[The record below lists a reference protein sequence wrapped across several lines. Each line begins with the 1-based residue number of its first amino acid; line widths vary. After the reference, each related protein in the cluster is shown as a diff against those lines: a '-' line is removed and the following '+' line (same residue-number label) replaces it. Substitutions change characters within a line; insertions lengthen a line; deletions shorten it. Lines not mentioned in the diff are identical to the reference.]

1 MRIGVKFLAFLV
13 SLTFITG
20 VASAA
25 VKTGDTCKKAGTT
38 ATANGKKYTCIKSGK
53 KLVWNKGVAIA
64 KPVPAVTPTPS
75 PTPTPTPTP
84 SPSPSVVPTP
94 STSPTPTLDRNVGA
108 RRGTQFI
115 YRVKDG
121 VLERMIARST
131 EYTSVDTRMESEFD
145 PIRVNA
151 FKEIHDFKTTGTHP
165 NVEIL
170 YTITDSYP
178 KDIAEAV
185 KLGVES
191 TANYLSMIIPEKIRV
206 AVTLV
211 TEKDTEFISTK
222 VPELSRP
229 DQVEVALN
237 SVKRYQPGGSAGGS
251 GSAGYNRF
259 GAGFAGG
266 FYLGTAASFSSVNFY
281 WPEVPSHEL
290 AHVLQMYFSSKSNWN
305 SYEAYVSKF
314 PTNFIEGSANT
325 LGHAWA
331 VKNLGWYSDESD
343 FTVKRY
349 MDSFP
354 GSNRMQS
361 EADVLDMLEK
371 TVDSRDPVYFEMTYP
386 VGQVFWEYM
395 IGTYGFEKYI
405 TFLKNSYSTNS
416 YADNIQVTYGI
427 SKEQVYK
434 NAAPYILS
442 VWKRAMSLPIGN

>member
-1 MRIGVKFLAFLV
+1 MKKVLGSLIALALFLV
-13 SLTFITG
+13 PMNAI
-20 VASAA
+20 AA
-25 VKTGDTCKKAGTT
+25 VKAGDACKKAGTT

-64 KPVPAVTPTPS
+64 KPVPAAI

-84 SPSPSVVPTP
+84 SPTVVPTP
-94 STSPTPTLDRNVGA
+94 SISPTPTLDRNIGA

-121 VLERMIARST
+121 VLERLISRST
-131 EYTSVDTRMESEFD
+131 EYTSTDTRMESEFD
-145 PIRVNA
+145 PIRVKA
-151 FKEIHDFKTTGTHP
+151 FDEIHNFKTTGAHP
-165 NVEIL
+165 NVEII

-178 KDIAEAV
+178 KDLAEAV

-211 TEKDTEFISTK
+211 TEKDKEFISTK

-229 DQVEVALN
+229 NQVQVALN
-237 SVKRYQPGGSAGGS
+237 HVARFAPGRSSGGS
-251 GSAGYNRF
+251 GSAGFNRNQL
-259 GAGFAGG
+259 GFQGG
-266 FYLGTAASFSSVNFY
+266 FYLGTASSFSNIDFY
-281 WPEVPSHEL
+281 WPEVASHEL

-354 GSNRMQS
+354 GSNRMQT

-386 VGQVFWEYM
+386 VGQVLWEYM

-405 TFLKNSYSTNS
+405 TFLKNAYSTNS
-416 YADNIQVTYGI
+416 YAENIQVTYGI

-442 VWKRAMSLPIGN
+442 VWRRAMALPIGN

>member
-1 MRIGVKFLAFLV
+1 MKKLLGSLIALALFLV
-13 SLTFITG
+13 PMNAI
-20 VASAA
+20 AA
-25 VKTGDTCKKAGTT
+25 VKAGDPCKKAGTT
-38 ATANGKKYTCIKSGK
+38 TTAHGKKYTCIKSGK
-53 KLVWNKGVAIA
+53 KLVWNKGVAVA

-75 PTPTPTPTP
+75 PTPTPTPTS

-131 EYTSVDTRMESEFD
+131 EYTSVDTRLETEFD

-151 FKEIHDFKTTGTHP
+151 FKEIHDFKTTGAHP

-191 TANYLSMIIPEKIRV
+191 AANYLSMIIPEKIRV

-229 DQVEVALN
+229 DQVQVALN

-251 GSAGYNRF
+251 GSAGYNRV

-266 FYLGTAASFSSVNFY
+266 FYLGTAASFSSVSFF
-281 WPEVPSHEL
+281 WPEVPPHEL

-305 SYEAYVSKF
+305 SHEAYVSKF

-354 GSNRMQS
+354 GSNRMQT

-371 TVDSRDPVYFEMTYP
+371 TVDSRDPIYFEMTYP
-386 VGQVFWEYM
+386 VGQVLWEYM

-405 TFLKNSYSTNS
+405 TFLKNAYSTNS
-416 YADNIQVTYGI
+416 YAENIQVTYGI
-427 SKEQVYK
+427 SKDQVYK

-442 VWKRAMSLPIGN
+442 VWKRAMALPIGN

>member
-1 MRIGVKFLAFLV
+1 MKKLLGSLIALALFLV
-13 SLTFITG
+13 PMNAI
-20 VASAA
+20 AA
-25 VKTGDTCKKAGTT
+25 VKAGDTCKKAGAT

-53 KLVWNKGVAIA
+53 KLVWNKGAAVA
-64 KPVPAVTPTPS
+64 KPVPAVTPTLS

-84 SPSPSVVPTP
+84 SSSPSVVPTP

-131 EYTSVDTRMESEFD
+131 EYTSVDTRLETEFD

-151 FKEIHDFKTTGTHP
+151 FKEIHDFKTTGAHP

-191 TANYLSMIIPEKIRV
+191 AANYLSMIIPEKIRV

-229 DQVEVALN
+229 DQVQVALN

-251 GSAGYNRF
+251 GSAGYNRV

-266 FYLGTAASFSSVNFY
+266 FYLGTAASFSSVSFF
-281 WPEVPSHEL
+281 WPEVPPHEL
-290 AHVLQMYFSSKSNWN
+290 AHVLQMYFTSKSNWN
-305 SYEAYVSKF
+305 SYEA
-314 PTNFIEGSANT
+314 
-325 LGHAWA
+325 
-331 VKNLGWYSDESD
+331 
-343 FTVKRY
+343 
-349 MDSFP
+349 
-354 GSNRMQS
+354 
-361 EADVLDMLEK
+361 
-371 TVDSRDPVYFEMTYP
+371 
-386 VGQVFWEYM
+386 
-395 IGTYGFEKYI
+395 
-405 TFLKNSYSTNS
+405 
-416 YADNIQVTYGI
+416 
-427 SKEQVYK
+427 
-434 NAAPYILS
+434 
-442 VWKRAMSLPIGN
+442 